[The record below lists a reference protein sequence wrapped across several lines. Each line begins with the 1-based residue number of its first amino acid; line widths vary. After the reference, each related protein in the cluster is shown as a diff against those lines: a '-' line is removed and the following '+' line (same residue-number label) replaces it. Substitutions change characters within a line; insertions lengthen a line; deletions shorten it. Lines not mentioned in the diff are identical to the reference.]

1 MREADLDFFF
11 DPVCPFAWITSR
23 WVYEVQRQRDY
34 AVAWKFI
41 SLRMVN
47 DDRGYGD
54 IPEQYKVLHD
64 IGLMG
69 LRIAS
74 AGRAAA
80 GNDAV
85 FSVYTAI
92 GQAAH
97 VQGRREEAVADPR
110 AFYAKVLAEA
120 SLPAEWALAGDDI
133 AHDEVIRFETFQA
146 LERTGKDV
154 GTPILTFNPRG
165 PKPASLFGPVISR
178 SPKGEE
184 ALRLWDAT
192 IVLAESGVAEI
203 KRSLRN
209 ELVFD

>member
-1 MREADLDFFF
+1 MREANLDFFF

-23 WVYEVQRQRDY
+23 WVLEVQAQRDY

-47 DDRGYGD
+47 DDRGYNEGA
-54 IPEQYKVLHD
+54 ERYKVLHD

-74 AGRAAA
+74 AARAAS
-80 GNDAV
+80 GNESVIAV
-85 FSVYTAI
+85 YSAI

-97 VQGRREEAVADPR
+97 VQGRRDEAVADPR
-110 AFYAKVLAEA
+110 AFYAKVIAEA
-120 SLPAEWALAGDDI
+120 SLPGEWAQACDDTF
-133 AHDEVIRFETFQA
+133 HDEVIRFETFQA

-165 PKPASLFGPVISR
+165 EKPASLFGPVISR
-178 SPKGEE
+178 APKGEE
-184 ALRLWDAT
+184 AVRLWDAT
-192 IVLAESGVAEI
+192 ITLAESGVAEI
-203 KRSLRN
+203 KRSLRDD
-209 ELVFD
+209 LVFD